1 MNYLDIAIIII
12 LGASVIYS
20 VIKGFIRDAFSLLAV
35 ILGIVAS
42 LLFYP
47 TGAEMLAGLITNPQ
61 IANIVS
67 FAVIF
72 LAVSIVVSLLGML
85 VSRMIKTADLSF
97 YDRVAGGTF
106 GLVKGYIL
114 VAVLVI
120 VVTTLFPASARTS
133 KITPYVVRSIR
144 VVTDI
149 LPADYQRKIEEQKKN
164 LENLNERT
172 IERNDSKVS
181 Q

>member
-35 ILGIVAS
+35 ILGIVAA
-42 LLFYP
+42 LFFYP
-47 TGAEMLAGLITNPQ
+47 TGAQMLAGLITNPQ
-61 IANIVS
+61 IANIAA
-67 FAVIF
+67 FAAIF

-85 VSRMIKTADLSF
+85 VSKMIKTADLSF
-97 YDRVAGGTF
+97 YDRVAGGAF
-106 GLVKGYIL
+106 GLVKGYII

-120 VVTTLFPASARTS
+120 VVTTLFPASTRSS

-149 LPADYQRKIEEQKKN
+149 LPVDYQRKIEEQKRN
-164 LENLNERT
+164 LENLNERA
-172 IERNDSKVS
+172 IENNDNPVS
-181 Q
+181 R